1 MSQARLAAREGGV
14 LLHFVAGVELNT
26 GRASRG
32 KRALPL
38 LRYFY
43 ILHAASFHFISL
55 DPLVAV
61 VGQREGGRK
70 EGPAVYSIMVNP
82 CALLPGWLD
91 VRPCLQPES

>member
-26 GRASRG
+26 GGASRG

-61 VGQREGGRK
+61 VGQREGGRTSCIFHH
-70 EGPAVYSIMVNP
+70 G
-82 CALLPGWLD
+82 
-91 VRPCLQPES
+91 